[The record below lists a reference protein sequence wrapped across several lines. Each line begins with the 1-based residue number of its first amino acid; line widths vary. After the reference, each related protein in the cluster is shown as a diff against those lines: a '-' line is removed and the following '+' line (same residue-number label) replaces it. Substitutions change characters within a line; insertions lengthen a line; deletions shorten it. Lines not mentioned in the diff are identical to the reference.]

1 MLARDA
7 YALVYRGRG
16 LRPLQRVRFVRA
28 AHADGPGA
36 ADGAACFAA
45 PKVCLV
51 VNTAPR
57 QCEQRTGHFGPG
69 VKVLTVSGGYL
80 QPEGLEDDPDARK
93 AFDIG

>member
-1 MLARDA
+1 M
-7 YALVYRGRG
+7 
-16 LRPLQRVRFVRA
+16 PS
-28 AHADGPGA
+28 P
-36 ADGAACFAA
+36 A